1 MLKHTIPL
9 VSGRWTAEI
18 APDRGANPIRVQFGG
33 ADILIPWTA
42 EAENPFLIGSPL
54 LLPANRTAGGRF
66 SFRGTEYTLPI
77 SDSFHCANL
86 HGSLYL
92 QRFQVTEQSPS
103 CVGLHLENQGEI
115 FPFAFVI
122 RVRYHIEDSSFVS
135 EYVIENP
142 ADTPMP
148 FTFAL
153 HTTFRTQ
160 AGFRSRWQHVRKR
173 TAVTSRQ
180 DDTFLSRRASAAA
193 ASVPARPVFPSPAI
207 SARRAIRP
215 ESVPTSGITSRASTT
230 GSCITAVAQVAFCAL
245 SRSSAQ

>member
-103 CVGLHLENQGEI
+103 CVGLHFENQGEI

-153 HTTFRTQ
+153 HTTFRD
-160 AGFRSRWQHVRKR
+160 AGWFQVPLAACQEKDCRHIPTGRYI
-173 TAVTSRQ
+173 
-180 DDTFLSRRASAAA
+180 LSRRASAAA